1 MAGTRPSREREEKGF
16 VARPIYYGMLLFAQA
31 GAGQLVGS
39 KLDQRDQAPLLTA
52 YAIRNDAGG
61 MKVPAFNKSATRSVS
76 LTIDAG
82 QRAQRVRSLRRHAPR
97 VDDPTDATFGGG
109 PGVLR
114 RRMVGVEGRSIDGR
128 KRSGGSLISPLQ
140 ARPCSHLSAND
151 PYQSRRSG
159 AFLMFPD
166 GRSRRFVKL
175 WSLVGSTTK
184 ARIVD
189 IPSIMN
195 VLDFGGV

>member
-1 MAGTRPSREREEKGF
+1 MYQFASAGGPGSNFHGGGYGWYTPIAGTRGKGIRGPADLLRHAA
-16 VARPIYYGMLLFAQA
+16 VRAGRRRTAGRKQARPEE
-31 GAGQLVGS
+31 
-39 KLDQRDQAPLLTA
+39 QAPRLTA

-61 MKVPAFNKSATRSVS
+61 MKVAAFNKSVTRSVS

-140 ARPCSHLSAND
+140 ARP
-151 PYQSRRSG
+151 
-159 AFLMFPD
+159 
-166 GRSRRFVKL
+166 
-175 WSLVGSTTK
+175 
-184 ARIVD
+184 
-189 IPSIMN
+189 
-195 VLDFGGV
+195 